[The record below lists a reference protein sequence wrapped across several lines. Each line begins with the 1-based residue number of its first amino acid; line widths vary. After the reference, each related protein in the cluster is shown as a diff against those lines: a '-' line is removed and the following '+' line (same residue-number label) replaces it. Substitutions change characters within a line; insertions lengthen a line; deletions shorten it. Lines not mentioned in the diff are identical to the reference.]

1 MSHRWTKGAVS
12 AWRRDERRQ
21 EHDGRVCGYGVIGVG
36 VCSRGVR
43 GVERWMHKEEMAELY
58 RAGPERVEVQGR
70 VSEEL

>member
-1 MSHRWTKGAVS
+1 M
-12 AWRRDERRQ
+12 
-21 EHDGRVCGYGVIGVG
+21 CGYGVIGVG